1 MSTQPKPTGEWTVS
15 TIDEWISLNPSTWRS
30 VIAFE
35 HKAALD
41 AADDKWRIR
50 FEQFGKIVLKQKE
63 TELAAKDE
71 LHAAALQ
78 VLERHHQ
85 KQLADE
91 REKAMLANQME

>member
-41 AADDKWRIR
+41 A
-50 FEQFGKIVLKQKE
+50 
-63 TELAAKDE
+63 KDE

-78 VLERHHQ
+78 ALERHHQ
-85 KQLADE
+85 KQLA
-91 REKAMLANQME
+91 AALAKVRK